1 MAAPRR
7 RHLIRSV
14 GLIGAIGVAVAGMAP
29 TMAMNLNPQ
38 QLAEHVG
45 PAVPL
50 VLLLATVGITLIA
63 WCFAR
68 LSSQY
73 PNAGSAYRFA
83 GETIGART
91 GFVAGWSLAGAY
103 LSFGAVFIG
112 AVSIFSESVL
122 ETTGI
127 WTTPST
133 DAIAVIAS
141 GLLIVL
147 ALSPVRRVTFILL
160 VVEIAS
166 VIAMVALSLD
176 VIGTV
181 DYGRLGIG
189 AADMLWPAGGVSTTE
204 VALALS
210 FALLSFAGFEQVT
223 TLGEDALEPRRQIP
237 IALLGTAILGGI
249 IYTLITA
256 AQIVGIYDT
265 SGGMQT
271 FEESP
276 GLLQTLGDHYVST
289 SIGTVFELFAVCSAF
304 AGGLVVVVST
314 SRIIYAIAR
323 DLTPR
328 GRFAQ
333 LSDAG
338 DVPRVALIACAL
350 SGLVQYAVLRVA
362 FDASAQDVFFW
373 AGTAGAL
380 LILIPY
386 LLMCIGAGVSFWRA
400 GGSRRLE
407 VIVPVLACALI
418 LYTLRA
424 SLFPLG
430 EGAYAVIPFVVVG
443 WVVIAILIVVA
454 RPSIVERIRTGL
466 LATDI

>member
-1 MAAPRR
+1 MAAPR

-45 PAVPL
+45 SAVPL
-50 VLLLATVGITLIA
+50 VFLLATVGVTLIA

-68 LSSQY
+68 LSSLY
-73 PNAGSAYRFA
+73 PNAGAAYRFA

-103 LSFGAVFIG
+103 VAFGGVFIG
-112 AVSIFSESVL
+112 GVSIFTTSVL
-122 ETTGI
+122 ESTGL
-127 WTTPST
+127 WASPST
-133 DAIAVIAS
+133 DAIAVIATI
-141 GLLIVL
+141 LLIVL
-147 ALSPVRRVTFILL
+147 ALAPVHRVTIILL
-160 VVEIAS
+160 VAELVS
-166 VIAMVALSLD
+166 VVAMVLLSLD
-176 VIGTV
+176 VVGSV
-181 DYGRLGIG
+181 DYGQLGIG
-189 AADMLWPAGGVSTTE
+189 AADMLWPDGGVSLTA

-223 TLGEDALEPRRQIP
+223 TLGEDALEPKRQIP
-237 IALLGTAILGGI
+237 IALLGTAIIGGI

-256 AQIVGIYDT
+256 AEVVGIYDM

-271 FEESP
+271 FEESQ

-289 SIGTVFELFAVCSAF
+289 AAGTAFEAFAVVSAF
-304 AGGLVVVVST
+304 AGGLVIVVST

-323 DLTPR
+323 DLTPS

-333 LSDAG
+333 LSEAG
-338 DVPRVALIACAL
+338 DAPRTALIACSL
-350 SGLVQYAVLRVA
+350 SGLLEYAVLR
-362 FDASAQDVFFW
+362 FGFGASAQDVFFW

-400 GGSRRLE
+400 SGARRAE

-424 SLFPLG
+424 SIYPLG
-430 EGAYAVIPFVVVG
+430 EGAYAVIPFVVLA
-443 WVVIAILIVVA
+443 WVVAAIVIVVA
-454 RPSIVERIRTGL
+454 RPALVERIRTGL
-466 LATDI
+466 LATDL

>member
-14 GLIGAIGVAVAGMAP
+14 GLVGAIGVAVAGMAP

-45 PAVPL
+45 SAVPL
-50 VLLLATVGITLIA
+50 VFVLATVGVTLIA

-68 LSSQY
+68 LSSLY
-73 PNAGSAYRFA
+73 PNAGAAYRFA

-103 LSFGAVFIG
+103 LAFGGVFIG
-112 AVSIFSESVL
+112 GVSIFSTSVL
-122 ETTGI
+122 ESTGL
-127 WTTPST
+127 WATPST
-133 DAIAVIAS
+133 DVIAVVATA
-141 GLLIVL
+141 LLIIL
-147 ALSPVRRVTFILL
+147 ALAPVHRVTIILL
-160 VVEIAS
+160 VVEIVSA
-166 VIAMVALSLD
+166 IAMVALSID
-176 VIGTV
+176 VVASV
-181 DYGRLGIG
+181 DYGQLGLS
-189 AADMLWPAGGVSTTE
+189 AVDMIWPAEGVSLTA

-237 IALLGTAILGGI
+237 IALLGTAILGGL

-256 AQIVGIYDT
+256 AEVIGIYDM
-265 SGGMQT
+265 SGGMQA
-271 FEESP
+271 FEESD
-276 GLLQTLGDHYVST
+276 GLLQTLGNHYVST
-289 SIGTVFELFAVCSAF
+289 AAGTAFEVFAVVSAL

-323 DLTPR
+323 DLTPS

-333 LSDAG
+333 LSDSG
-338 DVPRVALIACAL
+338 DAPRTALIACSL
-350 SGLVQYAVLRVA
+350 SGLIEYVIVRIA

-400 GGSRRLE
+400 GGGRRIE

-424 SLFPLG
+424 SVFPLG
-430 EGAYAVIPFVVVG
+430 EGAYAVIPFVVLG
-443 WVVIAILIVVA
+443 WVVIAIAIVLA
-454 RPSIVERIRTGL
+454 RPALVDRIRSGL
-466 LATDI
+466 LATDL

>member
-7 RHLIRSV
+7 RHLVRSV

-45 PAVPL
+45 SAVPL
-50 VLLLATVGITLIA
+50 VFLLATVGVTLIA

-68 LSSQY
+68 LSSLY
-73 PNAGSAYRFA
+73 PNAGAAYRFA
-83 GETIGART
+83 GETLGART

-103 LSFGAVFIG
+103 VAFGGVFIG
-112 AVSIFSESVL
+112 GVSIFSTSVFQA
-122 ETTGI
+122 TGI
-127 WTTPST
+127 WMDPST
-133 DAIAVIAS
+133 DAIAVVATA
-141 GLLIVL
+141 LLIVL
-147 ALSPVRRVTFILL
+147 ALAPVHRVTIILL
-160 VVEIAS
+160 VAELVS
-166 VIAMVALSLD
+166 VVAMIVLSID
-176 VIGTV
+176 VVGSV
-181 DYGRLGIG
+181 DYAQLGVG
-189 AADMLWPAGGVSTTE
+189 AADMLWPDGGVSLTA

-223 TLGEDALEPRRQIP
+223 TLGEDAMEPRRQIP
-237 IALLGTAILGGI
+237 IALLGTAIVGGV

-256 AQIVGIYDT
+256 AEVIGIYDM
-265 SGGMQT
+265 SGGMQA
-271 FEESP
+271 FEESQ
-276 GLLQTLGDHYVST
+276 GLLQTLGDRYVS
-289 SIGTVFELFAVCSAF
+289 SAAGTAFEAFAVVSAF

-323 DLTPR
+323 DLTPS

-333 LSDAG
+333 LSEAG
-338 DVPRVALIACAL
+338 DAPRTALIACSL
-350 SGLVQYAVLRVA
+350 SGLFEYGVLRIG
-362 FDASAQDVFFW
+362 FGASAQDVFFW

-386 LLMCIGAGVSFWRA
+386 LLMCVGAGVSFWRA
-400 GGSRRLE
+400 GGARRLE

-424 SLFPLG
+424 SIYPLG
-430 EGAYAVIPFVVVG
+430 EGAYAVIPFVVLA
-443 WVVIAILIVVA
+443 WVAVAIVIVVA
-454 RPSIVERIRTGL
+454 RPALVERIRTGL
-466 LATDI
+466 LATDL